1 MEENKFDK
9 VRLLLVDD
17 HPLYRRGIAM
27 TLKQDDE
34 HLEVVAEAGTLKE
47 AIEALESHKD
57 IDLVLL
63 DLQLPDGNGKEVVRY
78 VGINC
83 PATKV
88 LVLSVDLNPHHITAL
103 IEMGINGF
111 VSKEVQSDELLEAIH
126 AVVSGFGYYGKGINA
141 MMEEVATA
149 EGEDL
154 NEILTAREI
163 EILRFCAQGFSAKE
177 IAERLQLSVRT
188 VEGHKNH
195 IYGKMGF
202 ESIGELVKY
211 AFTHGIITA

>member
-1 MEENKFDK
+1 MKFYVCD
-9 VRLLLVDD
+9 VCGNFV
-17 HPLYRRGIAM
+17 GM
-27 TLKQDDE
+27 
-34 HLEVVAEAGTLKE
+34 VKE
-47 AIEALESHKD
+47 S
-57 IDLVLL
+57 
-63 DLQLPDGNGKEVVRY
+63 G
-78 VGINC
+78 
-83 PATKV
+83 
-88 LVLSVDLNPHHITAL
+88 
-103 IEMGINGF
+103 
-111 VSKEVQSDELLEAIH
+111 VSMMC
-126 AVVSGFGYYGKGINA
+126 FGYYGKGINA

-202 ESIGELVKY
+202 ESIGELVNY

>member
-1 MEENKFDK
+1 MDGNKNEK

-27 TLKQDDE
+27 TLKQEDE
-34 HLEVVAEAGTLKE
+34 QLEVVAEAGSLKE
-47 AIEALESHKD
+47 AIEALESRKD
-57 IDLVLL
+57 IDIILL

-83 PATKV
+83 PATKI
-88 LVLSVDLNPHHITAL
+88 LVLSVDLNPRHITAL

-111 VSKEVQSDELLEAIH
+111 VSKEVQSDELLEAVHSVI
-126 AVVSGFGYYGKGINA
+126 SGFGYYGKNINA

-163 EILRFCAQGFSAKE
+163 EILRLCAHGLSARE
-177 IAERLQLSVRT
+177 IAEKLQLSVRT

-202 ESIGELVKY
+202 ESIGELVNY